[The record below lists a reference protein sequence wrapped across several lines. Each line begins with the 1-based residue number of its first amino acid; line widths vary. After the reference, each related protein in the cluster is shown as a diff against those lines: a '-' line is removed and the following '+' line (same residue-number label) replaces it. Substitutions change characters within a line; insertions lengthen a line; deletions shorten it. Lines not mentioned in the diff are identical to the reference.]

1 MPGCGRE
8 TGLNNFL
15 HIRFGVLGSHTNW
28 TKRWLILEDPDLE
41 IHARRAEVAVGWA
54 QMLH

>member
-8 TGLNNFL
+8 TELNTLL